1 MTKLIVALF
10 FLGLNGYVYWYMGNE
25 EVIPPRVAFEEFPNQ
40 IDDWKCG
47 TRDVLDDAILNN
59 LKLTDYVSCNFTHDE
74 PQEVPV
80 HLYIGYH
87 ERQTRDRNT
96 GEVAAIHP
104 PEHCLPGSG
113 WDVIDSKVVP
123 VDLAIPG
130 EAKRFVIAKGTQRAL
145 VYFWYQS
152 NGRVVARNHHKIFW
166 MFLDRTTRHRTDG
179 SLVRFTI
186 LIPLDGGEAAAEA
199 SFQDFAKQVAPLLPK
214 YIPN

>member
-10 FLGLNGYVYWYMGNE
+10 FLGLNGYVFWYMGND
-25 EVIPPRVAFEEFPNQ
+25 EVIPARNSFVEFPN
-40 IDDWKCG
+40 DLGEWRCG
-47 TRDVLDDAILNN
+47 EREILDKEILNN
-59 LKLTDYVSCNFTHDE
+59 LKLTDYISCNFIDE
-74 PQEVPV
+74 QAHAGV
-80 HLYIGYH
+80 HLYISYH

-123 VDLAIPG
+123 IDFAIPG

-166 MFLDRTTRHRTDG
+166 MFLDRTMLARTDG
-179 SLVRFTI
+179 SLVRFTVPI
-186 LIPLDGGEAAAEA
+186 QFDQTEEAAEA
-199 SFQDFAKQVAPLLPK
+199 SFKDLAAQVAPLLPD

>member
-10 FLGLNGYVYWYMGNE
+10 FLGLNGYVYWYMGND
-25 EVIPPRVAFEEFPNQ
+25 EVIPSRAAFAAFP
-40 IDDWKCG
+40 DRLGDWTCEK
-47 TRDVLDDAILNN
+47 RDVLDEEILAN
-59 LKLTDYVSCNFTHDE
+59 LKLTDYVSCNYVNDVE
-74 PQEVPV
+74 RAAV
-80 HLYIGYH
+80 HLYVSYH

-113 WDVIDSKVVP
+113 WDVIDSRIVP
-123 VDLAIPG
+123 IDFAIPG

-152 NGRVVARNHHKIFW
+152 NGRVVARNHQKIFW
-166 MFLDRTTRHRTDG
+166 MFLDRTLRARTDG

-186 LIPLDGGEAAAEA
+186 PIGVDQDESVPDAEFRELA
-199 SFQDFAKQVAPLLPK
+199 SRVAPLLPE
-214 YIPN
+214 YVPN

>member
-1 MTKLIVALF
+1 MTKLIVALL

-25 EVIPPRVAFEEFPNQ
+25 EVTPPRSAFAAFP
-40 IDDWKCG
+40 DDLGDWKCDQ
-47 TRDVLDDAILNN
+47 RDVLDKAILDN
-59 LKLTDYVSCNFTHDE
+59 LKLTDYVACNYVNEAEHAA
-74 PQEVPV
+74 V
-80 HLYIGYH
+80 HLYISYH

-113 WDVIDSKVVP
+113 WDVIDSRVIP
-123 VDLAIPG
+123 LDFAIPG
-130 EAKRFVIAKGTQRAL
+130 EAKRFVIAKGRQRAL

-166 MFLDRTTRHRTDG
+166 MFLDRTLRARTDG
-179 SLVRFTI
+179 SLVRFTVPI
-186 LIPLDGGEAAAEA
+186 LPDQSEVAAEA
-199 SFQDFAKQVAPLLPK
+199 NFKALATRVAPLLPD

>member
-1 MTKLIVALF
+1 MAKLLVALL

-25 EVIPPRVAFEEFPNQ
+25 EVIPPRTSFAEFPNALGE
-40 IDDWKCG
+40 WTCSE
-47 TRDVLDDAILNN
+47 RDVLEPEILNN
-59 LKLTDYVSCNFTHDE
+59 LKLTDYVSCNYFDGGDR
-74 PQEVPV
+74 PPV
-80 HLYIGYH
+80 HLYVSYH

-113 WDVIDSKVVP
+113 WDVIDSRVVP
-123 VDLAIPG
+123 LDLSIPG

-166 MFLDRTTRHRTDG
+166 MFLDRTLRARTDG
-179 SLVRFTI
+179 SLVRFTVPI
-186 LIPLDGGEAAAEA
+186 ELDQDETAAEA
-199 SFQDFAKQVAPLLPK
+199 AFQSLASQVAPLLPA
-214 YIPN
+214 YVPN

>member
-1 MTKLIVALF
+1 MIKLIVALF

-25 EVIPPRVAFEEFPNQ
+25 EVIPARTSFDEFPDALGQ
-40 IDDWKCG
+40 WQCG
-47 TRDVLDDAILNN
+47 KRDVLDQEILDN
-59 LKLTDYVSCNFTHDE
+59 LKLTDYISCNYVDE
-74 PQEVPV
+74 QAHTGV
-80 HLYIGYH
+80 HLYVSYH

-123 VDLAIPG
+123 IDFAIPG

-166 MFLDRTTRHRTDG
+166 MFLDRTMRARTDG
-179 SLVRFTI
+179 SLVRFTVPI
-186 LIPLDGGEAAAEA
+186 QFDQTEEEAEA
-199 SFQDFAKQVAPLLPK
+199 NFKALAAQVAPRLPDF
-214 YIPN
+214 IPN

>member
-1 MTKLIVALF
+1 MLKLVVALF
-10 FLGLNGYVYWYMGNE
+10 FLGLNGYVYWYMGND
-25 EVIPPRVAFEEFPNQ
+25 EVIPARTSFAAFPNVLG
-40 IDDWKCG
+40 DWKCDQ
-47 TRDVLDDAILNN
+47 RDVLEPEILSN
-59 LKLTDYVSCNFTHDE
+59 LKLTDYLSCNYVNAKEHAG
-74 PQEVPV
+74 V
-80 HLYIGYH
+80 HVYISYH

-123 VDLAIPG
+123 IDLGIPG

-166 MFLDRTTRHRTDG
+166 MFLDRTLRSRTDG
-179 SLVRFTI
+179 SLVRFTV
-186 LIPLDGGEAAAEA
+186 PVQFDQTEEAAEA
-199 SFQDFAKQVAPLLPK
+199 SFKELAARVSPLLPPF
-214 YIPN
+214 IPN

>member
-1 MTKLIVALF
+1 MTKLLVALL

-25 EVIPPRVAFEEFPNQ
+25 EVIPPRTEFAEFPNVLGE
-40 IDDWKCG
+40 WTCG
-47 TRDVLDDAILNN
+47 ERDVLDQAILDN
-59 LKLTDYVSCNFTHDE
+59 LKLTDYVSCNYYDGAGTS
-74 PQEVPV
+74 PV

-113 WDVIDSKVVP
+113 WDVIDSRVVP
-123 VDLAIPG
+123 LDLAIPG

-166 MFLDRTTRHRTDG
+166 MFLDRTMRARTDG
-179 SLVRFTI
+179 SLVRFTVPI
-186 LIPLDGGEAAAEA
+186 QIDQDEQAAEA
-199 SFQDFAKQVAPLLPK
+199 SFKALAAEVSPLLPA

>member
-1 MTKLIVALF
+1 MLKLAVALF

-25 EVIPPRVAFEEFPNQ
+25 EVIPPRTHFSEFP
-40 IDDWKCG
+40 DVLGDWKCEN
-47 TRDVLDDAILNN
+47 RDVLDEAVLNN
-59 LKLTDYVSCNFTHDE
+59 LKLTDYVACNYYNDAE
-74 PQEVPV
+74 NAAV
-80 HLYIGYH
+80 HLYVGYH

-113 WDVIDSKVVP
+113 WDVIDAKVVP
-123 VDLAIPG
+123 LDFGIPG
-130 EAKRFVIAKGTQRAL
+130 EAKRFVIAKGRQRAL

-166 MFLDRTTRHRTDG
+166 MFLDRTLHARTDG
-179 SLVRFTI
+179 SLVRFTVPI
-186 LIPLDGGEAAAEA
+186 RFDESEEAAEA
-199 SFQDFAKQVAPLLPK
+199 SFKELAARVAPLLPD

>member
-1 MTKLIVALF
+1 MTKLVVALL

-25 EVIPPRVAFEEFPNQ
+25 EVIPPRTSFAEFPN
-40 IDDWKCG
+40 DLGDWTCG
-47 TRDVLDDAILNN
+47 ERDVLDQAILDN
-59 LKLTDYVSCNFTHDE
+59 LKLTDYVSCNYHDGAGTTA
-74 PQEVPV
+74 V
-80 HLYIGYH
+80 HLYISYH

-104 PEHCLPGSG
+104 PEQCLPGSG
-113 WDVIDSKVVP
+113 WDVIDSRVVP
-123 VDLAIPG
+123 LDLAIPG

-179 SLVRFTI
+179 SLVRFTT
-186 LIPLDGGEAAAEA
+186 LIPLDGGEAVAEA
-199 SFQDFAKQVAPLLPK
+199 SFQDFAKRVAPLLPE

>member
-1 MTKLIVALF
+1 MVKLVVALF
-10 FLGLNGYVYWYMGNE
+10 FLGLNGYVYWYMGND
-25 EVIPPRVAFEEFPNQ
+25 EVIPARTSFAEFPNVLG
-40 IDDWKCG
+40 DWKCDE
-47 TRDVLDDAILNN
+47 RDVLEPEILNN
-59 LKLTDYVSCNFTHDE
+59 LKLTDYLSCNFVNAKEHTG
-74 PQEVPV
+74 V
-80 HLYIGYH
+80 HVYISYH

-123 VDLAIPG
+123 LDLGIPG

-166 MFLDRTTRHRTDG
+166 MFLDRTMRARTDG
-179 SLVRFTI
+179 SLVRFTVPI
-186 LIPLDGGEAAAEA
+186 QIDQDEQAAEA
-199 SFQDFAKQVAPLLPK
+199 SFKALAAEVSPLLPA